1 MSEFFSMG
9 GYGLYIW
16 PCFLITLLV
25 MGGLAV
31 SSWIGWRRQTA
42 LFARLQAQQPASGEG
57 A

>member
-31 SSWIGWRRQTA
+31 SSWIGWKRQTA

>member
-16 PCFLITLLV
+16 PCFLISLLV

-31 SSWIGWRRQTA
+31 SSWVGWKRQTA
-42 LFARLQAQQPASGEG
+42 LFARLQAQQPTSGQG